1 MESLKLT
8 KEQENKLLEMARKLL
23 PEYFFD
29 EEGEDYYIDED
40 GIINFL
46 IPIKENEY
54 KCGEIHWFEF
64 CMRYITPA
72 LDKLYIENIL
82 NPVNPQ
88 YFKNA
93 NKTMDFP
100 YNWNELWGDRPF
112 YQFNNNC
119 NGSYCKK
126 HPIDYLYEE
135 FKKLKL

>member
-8 KEQENKLLEMARKLL
+8 KEQENKLLEMAEKLF

-64 CMRYITPA
+64 CMTYLAEKIIPA
-72 LDKLYIENIL
+72 FCDMEKMYSGIMGNDESDC
-82 NPVNPQ
+82 
-88 YFKNA
+88 F
-93 NKTMDFP
+93 
-100 YNWNELWGDRPF
+100 
-112 YQFNNNC
+112 
-119 NGSYCKK
+119 KK